1 MTSFAEENTEETAEK
16 ETLTY
21 EGPVFTENGEAF
33 IPEETKILDGKEYR
47 LVSTRIRNAKKEGE
61 NTYAQVTI
69 TYDLEGDDTVPD
81 TADVPLIDEESGVE
95 FERELSIVNEEEVSR
110 EWSETFTFPITVSGY
125 GADSFYLGDMEIP
138 GNADLSDYGAELLEL
153 VGLSKEYYRV
163 DHVEWDG
170 EPYEDGE
177 VICRNAAAEGSKLI
191 RSVKA
196 KYGGQIRTPD
206 IEGKQYIGIYEEVIP
221 ETESEIAEE
230 TGIQISA
237 VPETFENTEPDLSA
251 RNSMIDQILKWL
263 ESHVT
268 TITVSIGIL
277 FLLIGGIWLFLAA
290 GKKPGRPS
298 P

>member
-1 MTSFAEENTEETAEK
+1 MTSFAEENTEENAEK

-21 EGPVFTENGEAF
+21 ESPVFTENGETF
-33 IPEETKILDGKEYR
+33 IPEETKSMDGKEYR

-95 FERELSIVNEEEVSR
+95 FERELSIVNVEEVSR
-110 EWSETFTFPITVSGY
+110 EWSETFTFPVTVSGY
-125 GADSFYLGDMEIP
+125 GSDSFYLGDMEIP
-138 GNADLSDYGAELLEL
+138 GDADLSDYGAELLEL

-170 EPYEDGE
+170 EPYEDGD
-177 VICRNAAAEGSKLI
+177 VICRNATAGGSKLI

-230 TGIQISA
+230 TEIQISA
-237 VPETFENTEPDLSA
+237 VPETSENAEPDLSA

-263 ESHVT
+263 EGHVT